1 MRYADFPERNHGI
14 DTMSGLNTIV
24 LRNMTPFKLR
34 KKKEKRKKKIK
45 WVCGIFPS
53 PCGYRLHGLYLY
65 SFIWSLK
72 KTPNYK
78 KLMHD
83 RWFNTKNYQNY
94 YHNNNILYNLKTKFL
109 LQLFYDKKCCCFNII
124 LVLFLWGFLWR
135 RGTCCWRVSCFLV

>member
-34 KKKEKRKKKIK
+34 KKGKKKEEDKMSLRNLSISMR
-45 WVCGIFPS
+45 IS
-53 PCGYRLHGLYLY
+53 
-65 SFIWSLK
+65 IAWSLSLQFYLVFK

-78 KLMHD
+78 KIMHD

-94 YHNNNILYNLKTKFL
+94 YYNNNILYNLKT
-109 LQLFYDKKCCCFNII
+109 
-124 LVLFLWGFLWR
+124 
-135 RGTCCWRVSCFLV
+135 

>member
-34 KKKEKRKKKIK
+34 KKGKKKEEDKMSLRNLSISMRISIA
-45 WVCGIFPS
+45 WS
-53 PCGYRLHGLYLY
+53 LSLQ
-65 SFIWSLK
+65 FIWSLK